1 MIYIK
6 SITNVVKL
14 TYMCCL
20 CIQAAWDAGF
30 MLPVPSLWPWTTP
43 RSTTPVNAVFV
54 VDALLGRSH
63 EAIHARFQAA
73 LLTGSEKLM
82 ISAAQTQT
90 NLDNLQTICRDLQ
103 TLSVRTNI
111 TSVR

>member
-1 MIYIK
+1 MYTGRMGCGVYVTS
-6 SITNVVKL
+6 SIAVALDHAT
-14 TYMCCL
+14 
-20 CIQAAWDAGF
+20 
-30 MLPVPSLWPWTTP
+30 
-43 RSTTPVNAVFV
+43 VNNTGKRYVFV